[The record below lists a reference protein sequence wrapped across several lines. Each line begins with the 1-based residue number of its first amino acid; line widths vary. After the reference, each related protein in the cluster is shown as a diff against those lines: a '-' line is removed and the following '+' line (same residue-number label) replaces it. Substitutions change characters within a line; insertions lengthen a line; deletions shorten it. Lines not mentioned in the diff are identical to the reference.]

1 MAKHQDCIHLHS
13 KKVLK
18 QTVATPMRKRSR
30 TKCQAALKSPSV
42 DAASVF
48 KTDQRP
54 IVLFDGVCNL

>member
-1 MAKHQDCIHLHS
+1 MAKHQDNIHLHS
-13 KKVLK
+13 RKVLK

-42 DAASVF
+42 VAASVF